1 MQVSSTPF
9 TFSCPY
15 DNQRELEEFV
25 RTPYFGQLFICN
37 EFNFLQ
43 VFLTMSDLGN
53 FVTYIMQTL
62 EVAMTSQST
71 DAVVSQ
77 YSIVNQ
83 LILI

>member
-25 RTPYFGQLFICN
+25 RTPYFSQLFICN

-43 VFLTMSDLGN
+43 LFLTMSDL
-53 FVTYIMQTL
+53 VTYIMQTL